1 MTAPAATAEPAD
13 FYTPPVELPAG
24 ANGDLIK
31 SEPSP
36 LLLSV
41 PGSNGAWPATATKI
55 MYRSEDAKGAPVAV
69 TGTYLEPSNPW
80 TGQGAR
86 PLVAAA
92 VGTHG
97 QGDQCAP
104 SKLFNTGIEY
114 QFPTDVMVGYES
126 IWVNTLLLNGIAVVV
141 TDYEGLG
148 TPGDHTYVNR
158 EAEAHAVLDS
168 VRAAQQLPNTSIPA
182 DGPVGLWGYSQGGGA
197 AAAATELKPSYAPE
211 LDLKGTYA
219 GAPPADLAATLQQVD
234 GTFLTGSDRIRAQR
248 DPCPVPRGSAAARRR
263 DQRSRPTDVGRHQE
277 PVRRRKWIAVRLPA
291 VVELHQF
298 R

>member
-1 MTAPAATAEPAD
+1 MKSRAWWAAGVSVAALVMGAVTAPAAMAEPAD
-13 FYTPPVELPAG
+13 FYTPPSELPAG

-69 TGTYLEPSNPW
+69 TGTFLEPSNPW

-114 QFPTDVMVGYES
+114 QFPTD
-126 IWVNTLLLNGIAVVV
+126 
-141 TDYEGLG
+141 
-148 TPGDHTYVNR
+148 
-158 EAEAHAVLDS
+158 
-168 VRAAQQLPNTSIPA
+168 
-182 DGPVGLWGYSQGGGA
+182 
-197 AAAATELKPSYAPE
+197 
-211 LDLKGTYA
+211 
-219 GAPPADLAATLQQVD
+219 
-234 GTFLTGSDRIRAQR
+234 
-248 DPCPVPRGSAAARRR
+248 
-263 DQRSRPTDVGRHQE
+263 
-277 PVRRRKWIAVRLPA
+277 
-291 VVELHQF
+291 
-298 R
+298 